1 MKHADIIRM
10 QLNIMC
16 SGSYTQQLEQSLHL
30 TDWDGYGGIS
40 QKYCWNQYRIQQLKL
55 TLHIIAI

>member
-1 MKHADIIRM
+1 MK
-10 QLNIMC
+10 LNIMC

-40 QKYCWNQYRIQQLKL
+40 QKCCWNQYRIQQLKL